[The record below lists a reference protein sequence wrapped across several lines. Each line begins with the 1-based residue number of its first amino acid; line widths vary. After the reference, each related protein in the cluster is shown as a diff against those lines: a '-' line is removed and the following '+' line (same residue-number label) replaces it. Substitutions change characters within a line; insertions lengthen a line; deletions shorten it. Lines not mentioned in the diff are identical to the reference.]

1 MNRKTT
7 LYATI
12 LIAWLFLAVG
22 FVVNGRPEGLIVII
36 PLAVFWLVGEG
47 RGWRWASSLSLL
59 FYALTTMG
67 AIWLGTLPLLA
78 ILGLVTAVI
87 AWDISNFNRLLDG
100 MSRVYKEDLIV
111 QQYRR
116 RLISVAALGVVIA
129 ILATTIQISFS
140 FVAALVLGLVAIA
153 GFSFAISF
161 LRRESD

>member
-22 FVVNGRPEGLIVII
+22 FVVNGRPEGFIVII
-36 PLAVFWLVGEG
+36 PLAAFWLTSEWKV
-47 RGWRWASSLSLL
+47 WRWASSLSLL
-59 FYALTTMG
+59 FYALTAIG

-78 ILGLVTAVI
+78 ILGLVTAVM
-87 AWDISNFNRLLDG
+87 AWDISNFNYLLDG
-100 MSRVYKEDLIV
+100 MSRVYKEDLII

-116 RLISVAALGVVIA
+116 RLLSVAALGIVIA
-129 ILATTIQISFS
+129 VLATTIQISFS
-140 FVAALVLGLVAIA
+140 FVTALVLGLVAIA
-153 GFSFAISF
+153 GFSVAISF